1 MGHPRDGARVVGVCF
16 IVSGP
21 SGGHYFNV
29 GEKTR
34 EPRTKKKDTPKKIK
48 ITQTKQKDELALQRT
63 MENAHSPKE
72 DF

>member
-1 MGHPRDGARVVGVCF
+1 MGHPRDGALVVGVWF

-21 SGGHYFNV
+21 SGVHYFNV